1 MGVKNAPKISAGLI
15 NEGVEPS
22 TPVAVVENGTRAN
35 ERRFYGTLK
44 SLPDLVSENA
54 VKSPAL
60 LIIGDVVRNAA
71 DLNKP
76 EFEELLTAV
85 SA

>member
-1 MGVKNAPKISAGLI
+1 MSEEILI
-15 NEGVEPS
+15 NVTPVE
-22 TPVAVVENGTRAN
+22 TRVAVVENGTRAN
-35 ERRFYGTLK
+35 ERRFYGTIATLGA
-44 SLPDLVSENA
+44 LVSENA
-54 VKSPAL
+54 VQSPAL

-76 EFEELLTAV
+76 EFDTLLNAA